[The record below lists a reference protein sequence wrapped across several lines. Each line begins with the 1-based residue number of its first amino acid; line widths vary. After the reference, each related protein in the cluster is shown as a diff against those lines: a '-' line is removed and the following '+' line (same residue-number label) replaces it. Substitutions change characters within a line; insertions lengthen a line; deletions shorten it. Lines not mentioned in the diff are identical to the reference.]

1 MQRSVLEL
9 LTCLDSAS
17 VAESLSVMLE
27 NEKLMHGMKCD
38 YLASSDGAKI
48 TKDDRGKIADYFHN
62 VATKLK
68 IDRDVA
74 ASTMGVMDLFL
85 STASDATAKRALFD
99 RRTFL
104 LVSVAAFCICA
115 KMNTQEN
122 FDNIVFRSRRFAMGE
137 IMATE
142 LSILSALSWRINAPT
157 SLQIAHHM
165 LSLLSHVLDSS
176 QATWKCILDDV
187 RIQTE
192 DAVKDYFFASQLPS
206 TIAMAAISNALDR
219 NEIRLQAS
227 AMSAPPPPLATDSFA
242 ALEDLLV
249 VKNRLLALTRHKELN
264 SADCEPRHVIC

>member
-1 MQRSVLEL
+1 MQRSALEL

-27 NEKLMHGMKCD
+27 NEKLMHGKKCD

-122 FDNIVFRSRRFAMGE
+122 FHNVVFRGGRFAMGE
-137 IMATE
+137 IIAAE
-142 LSILSALSWRINAPT
+142 LSILSALSWRVNAPT
-157 SLQIAHHM
+157 SLQMAHHM

-219 NEIRLQAS
+219 NELRLQAS
-227 AMSAPPPPLATDSFA
+227 ALSALPPPLATDSFA

-249 VKNRLLALTRHKELN
+249 AKNRLLTLTGQKKLKTEN
-264 SADCEPRHVIC
+264 ADRAQA

>member
-1 MQRSVLEL
+1 
-9 LTCLDSAS
+9 
-17 VAESLSVMLE
+17 
-27 NEKLMHGMKCD
+27 
-38 YLASSDGAKI
+38 
-48 TKDDRGKIADYFHN
+48 
-62 VATKLK
+62 
-68 IDRDVA
+68 
-74 ASTMGVMDLFL
+74 
-85 STASDATAKRALFD
+85 
-99 RRTFL
+99 
-104 LVSVAAFCICA
+104 
-115 KMNTQEN
+115 
-122 FDNIVFRSRRFAMGE
+122 MGE

-192 DAVKDYFFASQLPS
+192 DAVKDHFFASQLPS

-249 VKNRLLALTRHKELN
+249 AKNRLLALTRQKELKN
-264 SADCEPRHVIC
+264 ADREPRRVKC

>member
-1 MQRSVLEL
+1 MQRSALEL

-27 NEKLMHGMKCD
+27 IEKLMNGMKCD
-38 YLASSDGAKI
+38 YLLANSDGAKI
-48 TKDDRGKIADYFHN
+48 TKDDRGKIADYFHSA
-62 VATKLK
+62 ATKLK

-115 KMNTQEN
+115 KMSTQDN
-122 FDNIVFRSRRFAMGE
+122 FDNSVFRERFSMGE

-142 LSILSALSWRINAPT
+142 LSILSALSWRVNAPT
-157 SLQIAHHM
+157 SLQMAHHM

-264 SADCEPRHVIC
+264 SADREPRHVIC